1 MDEGSKAHGQ
11 EYMVTLERFHSVF
24 GAAKHIKVSD
34 NIQILSIEA
43 LDMMKYQPE
52 IITIDL
58 ILLLSFLIIFMPL

>member
-34 NIQILSIEA
+34 DIQIL
-43 LDMMKYQPE
+43 
-52 IITIDL
+52 
-58 ILLLSFLIIFMPL
+58 ILRHQTLVLLWHYGAILCNRGDVKHLKL